1 VSDVCLI
8 LEGTYPYVTGG
19 VSTCVYQ
26 LIKNT
31 PQINYSIVYIGAGDE
46 QFKEYRYPVP
56 ENVKLIKEISLF
68 DYDIKGEVK
77 HLDIE
82 LDGGLLASFY
92 RSNKEERVQL
102 FEQIYDAIIQP
113 GKKDFDPFDILQS
126 KQAWDFLTRFY
137 QQRFKEGEGPSFID
151 YFYTWRF
158 THYPLFKVLTTDIPR
173 AKVYHALCTGYAGL
187 LGAVANIKYSRP
199 FILTEH
205 GIYSHEREIEI
216 YQADWIYNT
225 EDDLQARRNL
235 SVFKDWWIRLFH
247 FMSEVSYDRAQT
259 ITTLFEGNRE
269 KQIRLGAPEEKVQ
282 IIPNGIDY
290 ESYSSLERKTNSD
303 QLVISMVGRVVSI
316 KDVKT
321 FIKSLSLVKKEVKSL
336 IVYIIGPY
344 DEEPEYYDE
353 CKNLVSFYEL
363 DDVIEFTGKV
373 NVKDYYPITDL
384 LVLSSISEGQ
394 PMVIL
399 EGFAAGVP
407 CVATDVGACSELIH
421 GRLAEDIAAGSAGLV
436 VPFGKPDELGEAM
449 VSLLKDP
456 ERLKNMGEI
465 AKKRAS
471 QYYREEKTIE
481 AYEELYQR
489 YFSGL

>member
-56 ENVKLIKEISLF
+56 DNVKLIKEISLF

-77 HLDIE
+77 NLNMEFDNE
-82 LDGGLLASFY
+82 LLKRFY
-92 RSNKEERVQL
+92 RSNRQERVKL
-102 FEQIYDAIIQP
+102 FDEIYENIIQP
-113 GKKDFDPFDILQS
+113 HRKDFDPFDILQS
-126 KQAWDFLTRFY
+126 KQAWDFLTMFY
-137 QQRFKEGEGPSFID
+137 QQRFKDGDGPSFID

-158 THYPLFKVLTTDIPR
+158 THYPLFKILTTDIPR
-173 AKVYHALCTGYAGL
+173 AKVYHSLCTGYAGL
-187 LGAVANIKYSRP
+187 LGAVANVKYSRP

-216 YQADWIYNT
+216 YQADWIYNS

-247 FMSEVSYDRAQT
+247 FMSEVSYDKAQT

-269 KQIRLGAPEEKVQ
+269 KQIRLGASEDKIQ

-290 ESYSSLERKTNSD
+290 DSYAGLERRTSRD

-321 FIKSLSLVKKEVKSL
+321 FIKSLSVVKKKVSNLK
-336 IVYIIGPY
+336 VYIIGPY

-353 CKNLVSFYEL
+353 CRNLVSFYEL
-363 DDVIEFTGKV
+363 EECIEFTGKV
-373 NVKDYYPITDL
+373 DVKDYYPQSDL

-399 EGFAAGVP
+399 EAFAAGVP
-407 CVATDVGACSELIH
+407 CVATDVGACSELIL
-421 GRLAEDIAAGSAGLV
+421 GRLEEDKAAGSAGKI
-436 VPFGKPDELGEAM
+436 VPFGKPEELGEAI
-449 VSLLKDP
+449 SELLLDQEK
-456 ERLKNMGEI
+456 LKKMGEV

-481 AYEELYQR
+481 AYEKLYQR